1 MSLTAAIDRD
11 DVASYVDSLFL
22 VYIIMIFAW
31 IAVSWVVTFRGSLP
45 YNRPLRAV
53 TGFIESCVEP
63 YINVFRRS
71 VRRMVPTAGI
81 GGMGL
86 DLGPMVGLI
95 VLFVARG
102 IVVALIAA

>member
-63 YINVFRRS
+63 YINVFRR
-71 VRRMVPTAGI
+71 MVPTVGI